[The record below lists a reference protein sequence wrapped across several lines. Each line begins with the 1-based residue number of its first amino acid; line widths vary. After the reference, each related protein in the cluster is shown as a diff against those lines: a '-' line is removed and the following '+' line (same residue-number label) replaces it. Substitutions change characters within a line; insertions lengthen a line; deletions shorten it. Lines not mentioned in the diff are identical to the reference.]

1 VREFPKEDAMPS
13 ERAGPVVEIGQA
25 TVVSGR
31 LAPSAARTLVARWLC
46 GHGLAALH
54 DDACLL
60 VSELVTNSIR
70 HAGQPAGAPVQ
81 IRATV
86 TDGAVRFAVDD
97 LGRGPVRPR
106 APDFANG
113 AAGGFGLQMLETIAT
128 RWGVDHARGTQVW
141 FELGARHAAT

>member
-1 VREFPKEDAMPS
+1 MPS
-13 ERAGPVVEIGQA
+13 DGDGAVVKLGQA
-25 TVVSGR
+25 TVLSGR
-31 LAPSAARTLVARWLC
+31 LAPRMARTLLAGWLNS
-46 GHGLAALH
+46 HGLAALH

-86 TDGAVRFAVDD
+86 TEGVARFQVGD

-106 APDFANG
+106 MPDFSNG
-113 AAGGFGLQMLETIAT
+113 SA
-128 RWGVDHARGTQVW
+128 
-141 FELGARHAAT
+141 